1 MDALASTQQRP
12 ETHATRVPLSEIVA
26 EAAVEFSVV
35 VTLLRAARE
44 PIYDALAD
52 HLMALLTMALRR
64 SGRDLAW
71 LDAQEAHA
79 VTRVNE
85 IRDRLKANA
94 QGV

>member
-1 MDALASTQQRP
+1 MNALASTRQRP

-35 VTLLRAARE
+35 ATLLRAARE
-44 PIYDALAD
+44 PTYDALAEQ
-52 HLMALLTMALRR
+52 LVSLLAVAIRR

-85 IRDRLKANA
+85 IRDRLKAKA
-94 QGV
+94 GV